1 MNLLLIED
9 NPGDARLI
17 QIYLTESRLAN
28 QPKLE
33 TVVRLSEA
41 ESILDQQT
49 FDLILLDLS
58 LPDSYG
64 LDTFDKALDLA
75 SDTPIIVLTGLE
87 DEAVGVEAV
96 RKGAQDFLIK
106 KELNESVLSR
116 AIQYA
121 LERHRLSE
129 QLEQS
134 EARLKEAQKL
144 AQFGN
149 FEIDLNTQEVTWS
162 DVMFDIMELE
172 RAEGEPTFDKF
183 LDRTPEEG
191 RAKIEKIITETIQS
205 REKNYIEHQVTTF
218 KGRERYLYSIINPII
233 SNGEVV
239 RLFGTAHD
247 ITQRKLTEEKLKAS
261 ERRYRALF
269 HGMTDEVLVFHLDSE
284 NHPQPFLEVN
294 EMACELLGYTREE
307 LLDMTVED
315 IVDGDTID
323 LEKRI
328 EHLVENKE
336 FLRDSVHFTKDGTKI
351 PVEVRAHLFEINGK
365 PTVLSIGRDIRE
377 RLKLEQ
383 EILDISEQERRR
395 IGQDLHD
402 GLGQML
408 TGIGLISKNLA
419 REMKRRDLEEAE
431 HVQEIADL
439 VKEADQYARGLSH
452 GLVPVNVEAN
462 GLDSAL
468 QNLTEKTTSIFGV
481 QCHFQPK
488 ELTLLEDTSTA
499 VHLYRIAQEA
509 INNAIK
515 HGKSNEIWVE
525 LQSDDEMIE
534 LEVRDDGVGFN
545 PGQDENEGM
554 GLRIMNY
561 RAQMIGGKLRI
572 DSSGDYGTRVTCSIS
587 KRIS

>member
-1 MNLLLIED
+1 MNLLVIED

-17 QIYLTESRLAN
+17 QIYLAESRLTG
-28 QPKLE
+28 E
-33 TVVRLSEA
+33 TNSKVVTRLSEA
-41 ESILDQQT
+41 EEALEQES

-64 LDTFDKALDLA
+64 METFDKVSAMA
-75 SDTPIIVLTGLE
+75 PDTPFIVLTGLD
-87 DEAVGVEAV
+87 DEAVGIEAV

-106 KELNESVLSR
+106 KELDESVLGR

-134 EARLKEAQKL
+134 EARLREAQKL

-149 FEIDLNTQEVTWS
+149 FEVNLNTLEVTWS
-162 DVMFDIMELE
+162 DVMFEIAGRDKSK
-172 RAEGEPTFDKF
+172 GEPSFEEF
-183 LDRTPEEG
+183 LNQIPESE
-191 RAKIEKIITETIQS
+191 RS
-205 REKNYIEHQVTTF
+205 RVKAQIDHIVDQQQKDYIEHRVQTF
-218 KGRERYLYSIINPII
+218 DGKERYLYSIINPIVE
-233 SNGEVV
+233 NGKVE
-239 RLFGTAHD
+239 RLFGAAHD
-247 ITQRKLTEEKLKAS
+247 ITQRKQAEEQLKAS

-269 HGMTDEVLVFHLDSE
+269 HGMTDEVLVFQLDE
-284 NHPQPFLEVN
+284 NNRPLPFMEVN
-294 EMACELLGYTREE
+294 EMACELLNYSREE
-307 LLDMTVED
+307 LLQMTIED
-315 IVDGDTID
+315 VIDGDTID
-323 LEKRI
+323 LRKRI
-328 EHLVENKE
+328 EALTDQSE
-336 FLRDSVHFTKDGTKI
+336 FLRDSVHITKDGTKI
-351 PVEVRAHLFEINGK
+351 PVEIRAHLFEINGI

-419 REMKRRDLEEAE
+419 REMRERDIEEAV

-462 GLDSAL
+462 GLDNAL
-468 QNLTEKTTSIFGV
+468 QNLAEKTSSIFGV
-481 QCHFQPK
+481 QCHFDTK
-488 ELTLLEDTSTA
+488 HLTLLEDTSTA

-515 HGKSNEIWVE
+515 HGEADHIWVA
-525 LQSDDEMIE
+525 LNSGDQKIE
-534 LEVRDDGVGFN
+534 LTIKDDGNGFDVT
-545 PGQDENEGM
+545 QEKLEGM

-561 RAQMIGGKLRI
+561 RAQMVGGKLNVE
-572 DSSGDYGTRVTCSIS
+572 SEKEEGTEVTCVIS
-587 KRIS
+587 KRFA